1 MFSGKNIHEQVELFK
16 KTLLNIYHNFIPN
29 KIIVCDDRD
38 PPWMNDEI
46 KQMIKR
52 KNWLFQSQRKSCN
65 LDFAIL
71 NSFTQDISDAITSS
85 KVKYYECLAN
95 KLNVPKTAP
104 KIYWTILKIFVDG
117 TKIPRIPPF
126 LVGNQPLSDFFFL

>member
-1 MFSGKNIHEQVELFK
+1 MF
-16 KTLLNIYHNFIPN
+16 HNFIPN
-29 KIIVCDDRD
+29 DIIVCDDRD
-38 PPWMNDEI
+38 PPWMNDVI

-71 NSFTQDISDAITSS
+71 NSFTQDISDPITSS

-95 KLNVPKTAP
+95 KLNVSKTAP
-104 KIYWTILKIFVDG
+104 KIYWKILKMFVDG
-117 TKIPRIPPF
+117 TKIPLIPPF
-126 LVGNQPLSDFFFL
+126 LVGNQPLSVFFFL